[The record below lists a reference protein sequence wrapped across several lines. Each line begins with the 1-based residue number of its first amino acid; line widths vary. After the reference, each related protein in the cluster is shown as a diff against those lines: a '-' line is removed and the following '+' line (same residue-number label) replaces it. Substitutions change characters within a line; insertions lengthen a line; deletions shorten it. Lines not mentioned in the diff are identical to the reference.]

1 MVDIFT
7 KINLNI
13 RHLFLISLTETM
25 TEFTKVL
32 ILKWFKVKYQ
42 SAARAIIN
50 MLRFKFKPKLSRYFC
65 DSGFIDLCY
74 CQLLKNVK

>member
-42 SAARAIIN
+42 SAARALSIF
-50 MLRFKFKPKLSRYFC
+50 LRKLT
-65 DSGFIDLCY
+65 
-74 CQLLKNVK
+74 